1 MNTGQRDGFSSK
13 FGVFAAATGSAIG
26 LGNIWRFP
34 YVVGE
39 NGGAAFL
46 LIYLGFV
53 FLIGIPVMLSEF
65 TIGRKAQ
72 LNAYGS
78 FKKLAPGKP
87 WYIVGL
93 MGIVAA
99 FTILAFYSTVAG
111 WTLEYVYQSFVNLF
125 ANRGETN
132 PANVFNEFHTG
143 TTRPLLWQLL
153 FMVLTA
159 GIILGGVK
167 KGIEKYSKI
176 LMPVLFLILVILCVR
191 SLTLPGAAEGLAFLF
206 RPDFTKINADVI
218 LNALGQA
225 AFSLS
230 IGMGALITYGSYIRK
245 NNNLTKTA
253 FQVSIADLTIAIL
266 AGVAI
271 FPAVFAFNVAPE
283 AGAGLVFIVLP
294 SIFQQMAGG
303 AIFEFMFFILLTIA
317 ALTSS
322 ISILE
327 VVVAYFVEEF
337 KIKRVKATFL
347 ATFAI
352 AIVGVFATLSFSSLS
367 NFKIFNLTIFDS
379 LDFLSANILLPLG
392 ALLIVL
398 FLAYF
403 YPLNKTKEEIS
414 NNGKLKL
421 YLFSVYVFVIKF
433 LAPIAITIVFLKG
446 IGLF

>member
-218 LNALGQA
+218 LNITANTNPEASELGSRDSVA
-225 AFSLS
+225 AAYETKATATGFFSSMKLLIS
-230 IGMGALITYGSYIRK
+230 WIVVGEMGKML
-245 NNNLTKTA
+245 L
-253 FQVSIADLTIAIL
+253 
-266 AGVAI
+266 
-271 FPAVFAFNVAPE
+271 AVFGGIVGFLSVY
-283 AGAGLVFIVLP
+283 FIVKW
-294 SIFQQMAGG
+294 I
-303 AIFEFMFFILLTIA
+303 
-317 ALTSS
+317 
-322 ISILE
+322 
-327 VVVAYFVEEF
+327 
-337 KIKRVKATFL
+337 R
-347 ATFAI
+347 
-352 AIVGVFATLSFSSLS
+352 
-367 NFKIFNLTIFDS
+367 
-379 LDFLSANILLPLG
+379 
-392 ALLIVL
+392 
-398 FLAYF
+398 
-403 YPLNKTKEEIS
+403 
-414 NNGKLKL
+414 NG
-421 YLFSVYVFVIKF
+421 I
-433 LAPIAITIVFLKG
+433 
-446 IGLF
+446 